1 MQLQRKKDSGKN
13 NENCTDVTLNIDT
26 DFTFYF
32 LILQRCSKINFL
44 KLLPSTFLIIMYI
57 RLSYILF
64 ITLSLSRFCRCSKS
78 RRNQSIDWYFRIPFW
93 LFLTETLSQTD
104 MSLFGASLVVFFQQ
118 NFPQRE
124 RYTGHIGF

>member
-32 LILQRCSKINFL
+32 VILQKCSKINFL

-64 ITLSLSRFCRCSKS
+64 ITLSLSRFCQCSKS
-78 RRNQSIDWYFRIPFW
+78 RRNQSIDWHCSVPFW

-118 NFPQRE
+118 NFPQRD

>member
-1 MQLQRKKDSGKN
+1 MQLQREKDSGKN
-13 NENCTDVTLNIDT
+13 NENCTDVTLNINT

-32 LILQRCSKINFL
+32 LILQKCSKINFL

-64 ITLSLSRFCRCSKS
+64 ITLSLSRFCRYSKS
-78 RRNQSIDWYFRIPFW
+78 RRNQSIDWHCRIPFW

-118 NFPQRE
+118 NFPERD

>member
-1 MQLQRKKDSGKN
+1 MQLQREKDSGKN

-32 LILQRCSKINFL
+32 LILQKCSKINFL
-44 KLLPSTFLIIMYI
+44 KLLPSTFLIIIYI
-57 RLSYILF
+57 RLSFILF
-64 ITLSLSRFCRCSKS
+64 ITLSLSRFCQCSKS
-78 RRNQSIDWYFRIPFW
+78 RRNQSIDWHCRISFW

-118 NFPQRE
+118 NLPQRD

>member
-1 MQLQRKKDSGKN
+1 MQLQREKDSGKN

-78 RRNQSIDWYFRIPFW
+78 RRNQSIDWHFRIPFW